1 MVASIGE
8 MLVSILVQFEIGE
21 FDYTEGKPPNHE
33 PLNLFALPLIEKA
46 TEWGIS
52 VKKDYSGMCKC
63 HGHYNR
69 NRKEIQLASTDVKT
83 FLHGL
88 THAAIERLSDT
99 ITHTK
104 PQQQEIMA
112 ELAACT
118 LFQILMNRAD
128 EKLSN
133 SYSFILFNAVALNMT
148 PLDACL
154 EVFSDAVEIIEHILG
169 YSLDCLTTRGF
180 TIWYLVVYFPYGRAN
195 PEREKVVHPV

>member
-1 MVASIGE
+1 MGASIGE
-8 MLVSILVQFEIGE
+8 VLVSILVQFEIGE

-33 PLNLFALPLIEKA
+33 PLNLFELPFIEKA
-46 TEWGIS
+46 TEWGIA
-52 VKKDYSGMCKC
+52 VKTVPRICKC
-63 HGHYNR
+63 HGHYDK
-69 NRKEIQLASTDVKT
+69 NRKEIQLASTDIKT

-118 LFQILMNRAD
+118 LFQILINRAD

-154 EVFSDAVEIIEHILG
+154 EVFAETEEIIESIL
-169 YSLDCLTTRGF
+169 
-180 TIWYLVVYFPYGRAN
+180 A
-195 PEREKVVHPV
+195 

>member
-1 MVASIGE
+1 MEEASIGE
-8 MLVSILVQFEIGE
+8 VLVSILVQFEIGE
-21 FDYTEGKPPNHE
+21 FEYTEGKPPNHE
-33 PLNLFALPLIEKA
+33 PIGLSKIPLIEKA

-52 VKKDYSGMCKC
+52 VKTVTRICKC
-63 HGHYNR
+63 HGHYDK
-69 NRKEIQLASTDVKT
+69 NRKEIQLASTDIKT

-88 THAAIERLSDT
+88 AHAAIERLSDT

-133 SYSFILFNAVALNMT
+133 SYSFIVFNSVALNMT

-154 EVFSDAVEIIEHILG
+154 EVFAETEEIIESIL
-169 YSLDCLTTRGF
+169 
-180 TIWYLVVYFPYGRAN
+180 A
-195 PEREKVVHPV
+195 